1 MVSQNFHASV
11 SPADLFA
18 MGAAAQQTQ
27 QSLHDMSLNGVKDA
41 TEARS
46 PLHCKYPSKKCW
58 NMRVEKRNGELHKF
72 CEYHRQKANS
82 NQRRMEQRRKQMRL
96 LQMTTEQQ
104 QHQHQHQLQASTQ
117 ELEPL
122 PLSTLL
128 PPQPQPVDAFRLEM
142 PSMTKTFAA
151 VSPCSVDRIEFTT
164 YGMKHD
170 MCMDVPVTLGD
181 MVDFDVGQDAAVDC
195 MMLDD
200 DIEMEPSD
208 RPVDL
213 YEADLFFLEHFMT
226 EITKSVV

>member
-1 MVSQNFHASV
+1 MVSQNFHASM

-18 MGAAAQQTQ
+18 MGAQAQLSPQGLQ
-27 QSLHDMSLNGVKDA
+27 DMSLAGMKDSS
-41 TEARS
+41 EARS

-104 QHQHQHQLQASTQ
+104 QQPHSTQ

-122 PLSTLL
+122 PLSTMAA
-128 PPQPQPVDAFRLEM
+128 PQPQSVDSFIMGM
-142 PSMTKTFAA
+142 PNMTKSFAA
-151 VSPCSVDRIEFTT
+151 ASPCSVDRIDFGA
-164 YGMKHD
+164 YAMKRD